1 MGCLRRL
8 MPVVLCAAL
17 GASVALWPSGGF
29 AEEGVTKDIVLIGGY
44 GPITGPAAYVG
55 LGGRDGAELA
65 LQEINDAGGINGRK
79 LQLIFEDDAFS
90 PSKALAA
97 VKKLAEQ
104 DKVFM
109 VLSVSASNPT
119 VGTVDYLKEAKVP
132 QYVSVASAPIV
143 THPFD
148 RYVFRGAT
156 TETARWGEVY
166 SEFLAQFLLAKKVAF
181 LSGADEFA
189 KNEGD
194 AIEKWLDK
202 WYGIKSLVRLEYKV
216 GDKDFTPQILK
227 IKEADPEV
235 IVINGLVNEG
245 AIILRQVRE
254 LGLRQPV
261 MGSASMVD
269 NGLIA
274 TAGYATE
281 GFMGGWLLPVFLDSQ
296 HPDMIKFRK
305 AWDKRY
311 PNAPKGR
318 PNIFDLMAYG
328 DTYVVAEGLKRAGPD
343 LTREKFVDALET
355 IQNYRVSEVATPRTF
370 TNWHHIGNLQ
380 MQMMIVANQHW
391 VPLRFDS
398 SRQSEILTEYKK

>member
-1 MGCLRRL
+1 MAWLLSSSIGVAFAVSL
-8 MPVVLCAAL
+8 AL
-17 GASVALWPSGGF
+17 VPTEVF
-29 AEEGVTKDIVLIGGY
+29 AEDGVTKDTILIGAY

-79 LQLIFEDDAFS
+79 LQLVFEDDAFS

-97 VKKLAEQ
+97 AKKLVEQ

-109 VLSVSASNPT
+109 VLGVSASNPT
-119 VGTVDYLKEAKVP
+119 VGAIDYLKEAQVP
-132 QYVSVASAPIV
+132 HYVSVASAPPV
-143 THPFD
+143 THPFS

-156 TETARWGEVY
+156 TEAARWGEVY
-166 SEFLAQFLLAKKVAF
+166 SEFLAQFLLAKNIAV

-202 WYGIKSLVRLEYKV
+202 WYGIKSLVRVEYKV
-216 GDKDFTPQILK
+216 GDKDFTPQLLK
-227 IKEADPEV
+227 IKEANPEV

-245 AIILRQVRE
+245 AIILRQARE
-254 LGLRQPV
+254 LGMRQPIF
-261 MGSASMVD
+261 GSASMVD

-274 TAGYATE
+274 TAGYAAE

-296 HPDMIKFRK
+296 HPDMLKFRH

-318 PNIFDLMAYG
+318 PNIFDMMTYG
-328 DTYVVAEGLKRAGPD
+328 DTYVVAEALKRAGAD
-343 LTREKFVDALET
+343 LTRDKLLDALET
-355 IQNYRVSEVATPRTF
+355 IDDYRVSEVATPRTF
-370 TNWHHIGNLQ
+370 TKWHHIGNLR
-380 MQMMIVANQHW
+380 MQIMIVANQHW
-391 VPLRFDS
+391 VPLRFDAT
-398 SRQSEILTEYKK
+398 RESEILTEYKK

>member
-1 MGCLRRL
+1 MGYLRRAASIAACL
-8 MPVVLCAAL
+8 VFGIVLASRPDIACA
-17 GASVALWPSGGF
+17 
-29 AEEGVTKDIVLIGGY
+29 EDGVTNDTILIGAY

-79 LQLIFEDDAFS
+79 LKLVFEDDAFS

-109 VLSVSASNPT
+109 VLGVSASNPT
-119 VGTVDYLKEAKVP
+119 VGTVDYLKEAKIP

-148 RYVFRGAT
+148 RYVFRGST
-156 TETARWGEVY
+156 TEAARWGEVY
-166 SEFLAQFLLAKKVAF
+166 SEFLAQFLLTKKIAI

-189 KNEGD
+189 KNEAD
-194 AIEKWLDK
+194 AIERWLDK
-202 WYGIKSLVRLEYKV
+202 WYGVKSLVRLEYKV
-216 GDKDFTPQILK
+216 GDKDFTPQLLK
-227 IKEADPEV
+227 IKEANPEV

-245 AIILRQVRE
+245 AIILRQARE
-254 LGLRQPV
+254 LGLRQPIF
-261 MGSASMVD
+261 GSASMVD

-296 HPDMIKFRK
+296 HPDMLKFRQ
-305 AWDKRY
+305 AWEKRY

-328 DTYVVAEGLKRAGPD
+328 DAYVVAEGLRRAGPEV
-343 LTREKFVDALET
+343 TREKLIDALET
-355 IQNYRVSEVATPRTF
+355 IENYRVSEVATPRTF
-370 TNWHHIGNLQ
+370 TKWHHIGNLQ
-380 MQMMIVANQHW
+380 ILIMIVVNQHW
-391 VPLRFDS
+391 VPLRFDPA
-398 SRQSEILTEYKK
+398 RESEILTEYKK

>member
-1 MGCLRRL
+1 MSFLRRL
-8 MPVVLCAAL
+8 MPVALCVAL
-17 GASVALWPSGGF
+17 GASVALWPRGGI
-29 AEEGVTKDIVLIGGY
+29 AEEGVAKDSILIGGY

-79 LQLIFEDDAFS
+79 LQLVFEDDAFS

-143 THPFD
+143 THPFN

-216 GDKDFTPQILK
+216 GDKDFTPQLVK
-227 IKEADPEV
+227 IKEANPEV

-245 AIILRQVRE
+245 AIILRQIRE
-254 LGLRQPV
+254 LGMRQPV

-296 HPDMIKFRK
+296 QPDMVKFRQ

-328 DTYVVAEGLKRAGPD
+328 DAYVVAEGLKRAGPD
-343 LTREKFVDALET
+343 LTREKFIDALET

>member
-1 MGCLRRL
+1 MGCLRNVASIAACL
-8 MPVVLCAAL
+8 MLGVVL
-17 GASVALWPSGGF
+17 ASRPDVAR
-29 AEEGVTKDIVLIGGY
+29 AEDGVTNDTILIGAY

-65 LQEINDAGGINGRK
+65 LQEINDAGGIHGRK
-79 LQLIFEDDAFS
+79 LKLVFEDDAFS

-109 VLSVSASNPT
+109 VLGVSASNPT

-148 RYVFRGAT
+148 RYVFRGST
-156 TETARWGEVY
+156 TEAARWGEVY
-166 SEFLAQFLLAKKVAF
+166 SEFLAQFLLTKRIAV

-189 KNEGD
+189 KNEAD
-194 AIEKWLDK
+194 AIERWLDK

-216 GDKDFTPQILK
+216 GDKDFTPQLLK
-227 IKEADPEV
+227 IKEANPEV

-245 AIILRQVRE
+245 AIILRQARE
-254 LGLRQPV
+254 LGLRQPIF
-261 MGSASMVD
+261 GSASMVD

-296 HPDMIKFRK
+296 HPDMLKFRQ
-305 AWDKRY
+305 AWEKRY

-328 DTYVVAEGLKRAGPD
+328 DAYVVAEGLRRAGPE
-343 LTREKFVDALET
+343 LTREKLIDALET
-355 IQNYRVSEVATPRTF
+355 LNNYRVSEVATPRTF
-370 TNWHHIGNLQ
+370 TNWHHIGNLR
-380 MQMMIVANQHW
+380 MQIMIVVNQHW
-391 VPLRFDS
+391 VPLRFDPV
-398 SRQSEILTEYKK
+398 RESEILTEYKK

>member
-1 MGCLRRL
+1 MGCLRNVASIAACL
-8 MPVVLCAAL
+8 MFGVVL
-17 GASVALWPSGGF
+17 ASRPEVAR
-29 AEEGVTKDIVLIGGY
+29 AEDGVTNDTILIGAY

-65 LQEINDAGGINGRK
+65 LQEINDAGGIHGRK
-79 LQLIFEDDAFS
+79 LKLVFEDDAFS

-109 VLSVSASNPT
+109 VLGVSASNPT

-148 RYVFRGAT
+148 RYVFRGST
-156 TETARWGEVY
+156 TEAARWGEVY
-166 SEFLAQFLLAKKVAF
+166 SEFLAQFLLTKRIAV

-189 KNEGD
+189 KNEAD
-194 AIEKWLDK
+194 AIERWLDK

-216 GDKDFTPQILK
+216 GDKDFTPQLLK
-227 IKEADPEV
+227 IKEANPEV

-245 AIILRQVRE
+245 AIILRQARE
-254 LGLRQPV
+254 LGLRQPIF
-261 MGSASMVD
+261 GSASMVD

-296 HPDMIKFRK
+296 HPDMLKFRQ
-305 AWDKRY
+305 AWEKRY

-328 DTYVVAEGLKRAGPD
+328 DAYVVAEGLRRAGPE
-343 LTREKFVDALET
+343 LTREKLVDALET
-355 IQNYRVSEVATPRTF
+355 IENYRVSEVATPRTF
-370 TNWHHIGNLQ
+370 TKWHHIGNLR
-380 MQMMIVANQHW
+380 MQIMIVVNQHW
-391 VPLRFDS
+391 VPLRFDPV
-398 SRQSEILTEYKK
+398 RESEILTEYKK